1 MSDKKLVLAIFDNE
15 SLADT
20 AVESLKQWD
29 KEDKNID
36 LSAVG
41 ILVLDE
47 NGQLKSQKM
56 GRRSTRKGAGI
67 GAVLAVVT
75 PIGLAA
81 GIVGGGLV
89 GALHRKGLGL
99 DEQYRDMI
107 ANELMDGKAAVGV
120 LADPE
125 DASQIMDWMVK
136 LGGKPEAHTVSDA
149 ALNPVESPKTITQEQ
164 APPPAA

>member
-1 MSDKKLVLAIFDNE
+1 LSDKKLVLAIFDNE
-15 SLADT
+15 IAADS

-29 KEDKNID
+29 KEDKRINM
-36 LSAVG
+36 SAIG
-41 ILVLDE
+41 ILALDE
-47 NGQLKSQKM
+47 NGQLKSEKM
-56 GRRSTRKGAGI
+56 GRRSTRKGVGI

-107 ANELMDGKAAVGV
+107 ANELRDGKAAVGV
-120 LADPE
+120 LTEPKNA
-125 DASQIMDWMVK
+125 AQIMDWMVE
-136 LGGKPEAHTVSDA
+136 LGGKPEAHTISDA
-149 ALNPVESPKTITQEQ
+149 APNPVEQQPTTQDH
-164 APPPAA
+164 ATPPPA

>member
-1 MSDKKLVLAIFDNE
+1 MSDKRLVLAIFDNE
-15 SLADT
+15 SLADY
-20 AVESLKQWD
+20 AVASLKQWD
-29 KEDKNID
+29 KDDKRINM
-36 LSAVG
+36 SAIG
-41 ILVLDE
+41 ILALDE

-99 DEQYRDMI
+99 DEQYRDRI

-120 LADPE
+120 LAEPE
-125 DASQIMDWMVK
+125 DSAQIMDWMVQ
-136 LGGKPEAHTVSDA
+136 LGGKPEAHTVSEA
-149 ALNPVESPKTITQEQ
+149 ALNPVESPPTTQDH
-164 APPPAA
+164 ATPPAA